1 MYYGHRVA
9 QLVEEWRAQAVRLRE
24 YGADMQA
31 VAIERCADQLD
42 EGIREWER
50 RPLTLQEASDLGG
63 YSVDHLGRLVRQGK
77 IPNVGRPGAPR
88 IAREHVPIKA
98 GMVAN
103 PPEKRQIDYKQIVC
117 SAIKVGA

>member
-1 MYYGHRVA
+1 MYYGRRIVG
-9 QLVEEWRAQAVRLRE
+9 LVDEWRAQAATLRE
-24 YGADMQA
+24 YGAEMQA
-31 VAIERCADQLD
+31 VALERCADQLH
-42 EGIREWER
+42 EGVRELES

-98 GMVAN
+98 GMVASK
-103 PPEKRQIDYKQIVC
+103 PEKGQIDFKQIVR
-117 SAIKVGA
+117 SAVSQGA